1 MRVKWAALIALVLIA
16 LSLHFAGQAEVET
29 VQRRVAGDTTP
40 CRGVKGMETATFAA
54 GCFWHVEEAFRL
66 VEGVKATSVGY
77 TGGHTEEP
85 TYREVCAG
93 ATGHAEAVEVVYDPK
108 EVGYEELLAVFWKE
122 HNPTQKD
129 RQGPDIGHQY
139 RSAIF
144 FHTPE
149 QEKAARASMKALSD
163 SGQYRQPIVTEIV
176 RAKMFW
182 RAEEYH
188 QQYFLKHGLSHCP
201 R

>member
-1 MRVKWAALIALVLIA
+1 MKWAALAALVVIV
-16 LSLHFAGQAEVET
+16 LSLHLAGQAEVET
-29 VQRRVAGDTTP
+29 AHRRVTGDTTP
-40 CRGVKGMETATFAA
+40 LRGVEGMETATFAA

-85 TYREVCAG
+85 TYQEVCTG
-93 ATGHAEAVEVVYDPK
+93 TTGHAEAVEVVYDP
-108 EVGYEELLAVFWKE
+108 ELVSYEELLALFWKV

-144 FHTPE
+144 CHTPE
-149 QEKAARASMKALSD
+149 QEKAARASMKALD
-163 SGQYRQPIVTEIV
+163 ESGRYRQPIVTEIV
-176 RAKMFW
+176 KAGTFW